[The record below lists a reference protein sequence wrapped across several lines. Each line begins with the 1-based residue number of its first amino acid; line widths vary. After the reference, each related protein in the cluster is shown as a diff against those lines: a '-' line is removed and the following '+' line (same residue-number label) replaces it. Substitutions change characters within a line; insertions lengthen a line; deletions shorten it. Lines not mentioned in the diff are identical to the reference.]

1 MKLPPSCNANAAE
14 VGEAYMLFDCI
25 RQIPIPIPT
34 SWAMGGVWLIS
45 RAEVFETSVLRCG
58 MSLVMSSVSKYPPAE
73 PEALGFE
80 PLKAAGAFVT
90 HANFLLG
97 LARTNDCAQHS
108 HLSAA
113 NRAIFIAS
121 IICVTVQ
128 HSKTENRGILPE
140 MSNCYCHPGKAGGSP
155 FRNRSAACNRSENIL

>member
-1 MKLPPSCNANAAE
+1 MSRSKRLVRSLL
-14 VGEAYMLFDCI
+14 M
-25 RQIPIPIPT
+25 PT
-34 SWAMGGVWLIS
+34 S
-45 RAEVFETSVLRCG
+45 
-58 MSLVMSSVSKYPPAE
+58 
-73 PEALGFE
+73 
-80 PLKAAGAFVT
+80 
-90 HANFLLG
+90 LLG

-140 MSNCYCHPGKAGGSP
+140 MSNFYCHPGKAGGSP
-155 FRNRSAACNRSENIL
+155 FW

>member
-80 PLKAAGAFVT
+80 PLKAARSSLMPTSFWVLHVRTIVPNIRISQRQIGRFSSPPSFVSQSNIQKQKT
-90 HANFLLG
+90 VAYSRKCQTSTATPAEPG
-97 LARTNDCAQHS
+97 IS
-108 HLSAA
+108 HL
-113 NRAIFIAS
+113 
-121 IICVTVQ
+121 V
-128 HSKTENRGILPE
+128 
-140 MSNCYCHPGKAGGSP
+140 
-155 FRNRSAACNRSENIL
+155 